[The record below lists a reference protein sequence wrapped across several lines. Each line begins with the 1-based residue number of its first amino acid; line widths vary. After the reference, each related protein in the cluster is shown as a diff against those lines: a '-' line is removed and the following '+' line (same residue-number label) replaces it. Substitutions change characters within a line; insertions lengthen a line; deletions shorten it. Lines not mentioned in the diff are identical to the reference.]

1 MPYKITVRDS
11 NLDNQVVLEETVM
24 DTSFSPVQ
32 YLMSLH
38 IPGLEI
44 KEPGEYTHENYSVS
58 IQDLSPAKPQLEI
71 QVKPKETLPEENE
84 VDLSLG
90 VGIEGEE
97 GLEGDEEDDI
107 DESLAETDLL
117 DITTLAKPSTRKRKA
132 T

>member
-44 KEPGEYTHENYSVS
+44 KEPGEYYPRK
-58 IQDLSPAKPQLEI
+58 L
-71 QVKPKETLPEENE
+71 
-84 VDLSLG
+84 LG
-90 VGIEGEE
+90 INSGS
-97 GLEGDEEDDI
+97 
-107 DESLAETDLL
+107 ES
-117 DITTLAKPSTRKRKA
+117 R
-132 T
+132 